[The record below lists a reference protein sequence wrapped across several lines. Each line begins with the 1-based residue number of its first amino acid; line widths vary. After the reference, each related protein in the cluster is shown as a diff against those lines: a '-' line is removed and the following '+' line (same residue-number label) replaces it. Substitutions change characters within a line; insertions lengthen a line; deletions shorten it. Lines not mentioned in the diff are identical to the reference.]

1 MITASSPLRIA
12 LVSLHTSPGAEP
24 GSGDVGGM
32 NVVVR
37 NQAEAL
43 GAAGH
48 RVDIVTRRSSPDE
61 PPRVDLSPG
70 VTLHFVAAG
79 PAEPVTKGRNEL
91 FVDEFRDRLA
101 ELGPWD
107 VVHSHHWFSGMAALP
122 VARALGVPH
131 VQSFHSI
138 AAADSTPLSHG
149 ERAES
154 PGRLA
159 GEAHLARESDAVVA
173 ISRAEAETV
182 LTRLGGSPDRVAVVL
197 PGVDSEL
204 FHPLDGTATDGT
216 RTDGTASEGT
226 ASEGT
231 EEARVVDPSRPYV
244 VVAGRLEPLKAP
256 DLAIRAV
263 AAVPAEVRPDLVIA
277 GGASTEFAGYE
288 DDLLA
293 LVDELDV
300 TVRFVGPRTRTGLAT
315 LLRGAR
321 AVLVPSHS
329 ETYGLIALEAAASGV
344 PVIAA
349 SSGGLRESVVDGVT
363 GVVLDSR
370 DPDVWAAAITRVVR
384 DVDWAGRLSRA
395 SRARALDQP
404 WAWSAAELADV
415 YCRVAGSD
423 DCSEL
428 ASAGV
433 RR

>member
-1 MITASSPLRIA
+1 VTTASSPLRIA

-182 LTRLGGSPDRVAVVL
+182 LTRLGGSPDRVDVVL

-216 RTDGTASEGT
+216 ASEGT
-226 ASEGT
+226 ASDGT
-231 EEARVVDPSRPYV
+231 EEARVVDPARPYV

-300 TVRFVGPRTRTGLAT
+300 TVRFVGPRTRTGLAA
-315 LLRGAR
+315 LLRGAH

-384 DVDWAGRLSRA
+384 DVEWAGRLSRA
-395 SRARALDQP
+395 SRARALDHP

>member
-1 MITASSPLRIA
+1 MRAAGSAGRYPREVTTASSPLRIA

-48 RVDIVTRRSSPDE
+48 HVDIVTRRSDPAQPASL
-61 PPRVDLSPG
+61 DLSPG
-70 VTLHFVAAG
+70 VTLHYLTAG
-79 PAEPVTKGRNEL
+79 PPEPVTKGRHEL
-91 FVDEFRDRLA
+91 FVTEFRDRLA

-159 GEAHLARESDAVVA
+159 GEVHLAQQSDAVVA

-182 LTRLGGSPDRVAVVL
+182 TTRLGGRPDRVAVVL

-204 FHPLDGTATDGT
+204 FHPVDA
-216 RTDGTASEGT
+216 A
-226 ASEGT
+226 
-231 EEARVVDPSRPYV
+231 EEARITAPARPSV

-263 AAVPAEVRPDLVIA
+263 AAVPADVRPDLVIA

-293 LVDELDV
+293 LVGELDL
-300 TVRFVGPRTRTGLAT
+300 TVRFVGPRTRTGLAS
-315 LLRGAR
+315 LLRDASL
-321 AVLVPSHS
+321 VLVPSHS

-344 PVIAA
+344 PVVAA
-349 SSGGLRESVVDGVT
+349 ASGGLRESVVDGVT
-363 GVVLDSR
+363 GVVLESR
-370 DPDVWAAAITRVVR
+370 DPGDWATTITRILR
-384 DVDWAGRLSRA
+384 DGELASRLSRT
-395 SRARALDQP
+395 SRARALDHP
-404 WAWSAAELADV
+404 WSLSAAELADV
-415 YCRVAGSD
+415 YCRVSGSE
-423 DCSEL
+423 DCTEL
-428 ASAGV
+428 VAVGG